1 LPSAVSRPASLYKR
15 LGGYDV
21 IAAFANEFIDWIVAD
36 KQLSRLFVSGYSESK
51 LRVIR
56 QLVVNQLCEL
66 TGGPCFYTGRDMKTA
81 HKGLGITGADWKIA
95 VDLLTAALDKYQ
107 VAPQAQ
113 SELMQIIQG
122 MKSMIIEHP

>member
-1 LPSAVSRPASLYKR
+1 
-15 LGGYDV
+15 
-21 IAAFANEFIDWIVAD
+21 
-36 KQLSRLFVSGYSESK
+36 
-51 LRVIR
+51 
-56 QLVVNQLCEL
+56 
-66 TGGPCFYTGRDMKTA
+66 MKTA